1 MKKIL
6 VFLLILMM
14 LIPACGLAEET
25 ETEEIPEGSGTEEV
39 TEVLPVNLNYDY
51 EELTVGVSM
60 PMYGAFSFNNWGN
73 ATSDV
78 DVRRL
83 IHGYNLV
90 EWNTEESGFQLDPS
104 VISGHLVEAEEN
116 GNHIYNLILSND
128 LYYSDGTKITA
139 YDYAFS
145 FLLRMSP
152 VIAELGGNPTKM
164 DYLVGY
170 DEYISGESDVL
181 SGIRVVGPN
190 QLAIFIDADY
200 LPFFYEVGMLDCYP
214 YPASVIAPGCEVR
227 DDGEGV
233 YLSSFLDTEQLKTTL
248 LDAETG
254 YLSHPSVTSGAY
266 RLVSFDGEEARF
278 ELNEHYKG
286 NSEGVKPVI
295 PRIVFRRA
303 DPETMIEDLAN
314 AKYGL
319 LNKVTPGETIQAG
332 MQLSGDTGRYRFTNY
347 PRSGLSMI
355 AFNTERAGVADA
367 AVRQAIARCL
377 DKEGL
382 TRDYTGYFGLKA
394 DGFYGI
400 GQWMYQLLNGTIA
413 PPVAEDATDEEI
425 EQLEKEWEEVTLENI
440 EAYDFD
446 PEAAAQALEADGWK
460 LNADG
465 VREKTVDGET
475 VTLALKMVYPA
486 VTEIGEILEERFA
499 VPLKQAGIALT
510 IEAYDDVLPM
520 YYGQEERDYDMAWL
534 ATNFDVL
541 FDPSPLFLPESG
553 TNTTGILDEE
563 LYALAEDMKK
573 TEPGD
578 LLGYCKKWIAF
589 LEHFAETEPMIPVY
603 SNVYYD
609 FYPDVL
615 QEYMISSNITWSEAI
630 VPAYLSDPPEEP
642 EEEEEEAEELPEE
655 ETDTSAP
662 EEGL

>member
-6 VFLLILMM
+6 AFLLILMM
-14 LIPACGLAEET
+14 LIPACGLAEGT
-25 ETEEIPEGSGTEEV
+25 ETEEIPEGSGTEAV

-145 FLLRMSP
+145 FLLRMNP

-233 YLSSFLDTEQLKTTL
+233 YLSSFLDAEQLKTTL

-425 EQLEKEWEEVTLENI
+425 EQLEKDWEEVTLENI

-553 TNTTGILDEE
+553 TNTTGIRDEE
-563 LYALAEDMKK
+563 LYTLAEDMKK

-578 LLGYCKKWIAF
+578 LLGYCKKWVAF
-589 LEHFAETEPMIPVY
+589 LERFAETEPMIPVY

-642 EEEEEEAEELPEE
+642 EEEEEAEEFPEE

>member
-6 VFLLILMM
+6 AVLLILAL
-14 LIPACGLAEET
+14 LIPAWGLAEGAEAG
-25 ETEEIPEGSGTEEV
+25 EIPEDAGAQTAS
-39 TEVLPVNLNYDY
+39 EVLPVNLNYDY

-90 EWNTEESGFQLDPS
+90 EWNTEDSGFRLDPS
-104 VISGHLVEAEEN
+104 VISGHLVEADEN
-116 GNHIYNLILSND
+116 GDHIYNLILCDD
-128 LYYSDGTKITA
+128 LYYSDGTQITA

-164 DYLVGY
+164 DYLIGY
-170 DEYISGESDVL
+170 DEYISGEANVL
-181 SGIRVVGPN
+181 SGIRVTGPN

-227 DDGEGV
+227 DDGEGI
-233 YLSSFLDTEQLKTTL
+233 YLSSPLDAEQLKATL

-254 YLSHPSVTSGAY
+254 YLSHPSVVSGAY
-266 RLVSFDGEEARF
+266 KLTSFDGEEARF

-286 NSEGVKPVI
+286 NSDGVKPVI

-303 DPETMIEDLAN
+303 DQETMIEDLAN

-319 LNKVTPGETIQAG
+319 LNKVTPGEVIQAG

-446 PEAAAQALEADGWK
+446 PEAAARALEAEGWK

-465 VREKTVDGET
+465 IREKDVNGET

-486 VTEIGEILEERFA
+486 VTEIRGILEERFA

-541 FDPSPLFLPESG
+541 FDPSPLFMPGSG
-553 TNTTGILDEE
+553 TNTTGIRDEG
-563 LYALAEDMKK
+563 LYTLAEDMKK

-578 LLGYCKKWIAF
+578 LLGYCKKWVAF
-589 LEHFAETEPMIPVY
+589 LERFAEAEPMIPVY

-642 EEEEEEAEELPEE
+642 EEPEEAEELPEE

-662 EEGL
+662 EEGT

>member
-6 VFLLILMM
+6 AVLLTLMM
-14 LIPACGLAEET
+14 LVPVCGLGEGT
-25 ETEEIPEGSGTEEV
+25 EAAEIPEAAEAEEISQ
-39 TEVLPVNLNYDY
+39 VLPVNLNYDY

-60 PMYGAFSFNNWGN
+60 PMFGAFSFNNWGN
-73 ATSDV
+73 AASDT

-90 EWNTEESGFQLDPS
+90 EWNTEDSGFRLDPS

-116 GNHIYNLILSND
+116 GNHIYNLVLSED
-128 LYYSDGTKITA
+128 LYYSDGTQITA

-152 VIAELGGNPTKM
+152 VIAELGGNPSKM

-170 DEYISGESDVL
+170 DEYISGEADVL
-181 SGIRVVGPN
+181 TGIRIVAPN

-214 YPASVIAPGCEVR
+214 YPASLIAPGCEVM
-227 DDGEGV
+227 DNGEGV
-233 YLSSFLDTEQLKTTL
+233 YLSAPLDAEMLEATL
-248 LDAETG
+248 LNTETG
-254 YLSHPSVTSGAY
+254 YLSHPAVTSGAY
-266 RLVSFDGEEARF
+266 KLVSFDGEEARF
-278 ELNEHYKG
+278 ELNEYYKG
-286 NSEGVKPVI
+286 NSDGVKPVI

-303 DPETMIEDLAN
+303 DQETMIEDLAN

-319 LNKVTPGETIQAG
+319 LNKVTPSQTIQDG
-332 MQLSGDTGRYRFTNY
+332 MQLSADTGRYRFSNY

-355 AFNTERAGVADA
+355 AFNTERAGMADA
-367 AVRQAIARCL
+367 TVRQAIARCL
-377 DKEGL
+377 DKAGL
-382 TRDYTGYFGLKA
+382 TLDYTGYFGLKA

-400 GQWMYQLLNGTIA
+400 GQWMYQIVNGTIE
-413 PPVAEDATDEEI
+413 PPIPEDATDEEI
-425 EQLEKEWEEVTLENI
+425 EALEKEWEEVTLENI
-440 EAYDFD
+440 EPYDFD
-446 PEAAAQALEADGWK
+446 PDAAAQALEAEGWK

-465 VREKTVDGET
+465 VREKEVDGET

-486 VTEIGEILEERFA
+486 TTPIGEILEERFA
-499 VPLKQAGIALT
+499 APLKQAGIALT
-510 IEAYDDVLPM
+510 IEASDNVLPM
-520 YYGQEERDYDMAWL
+520 YYGQTERDYDMAWL

-541 FDPSPLFLPESG
+541 FDPSPLFLPESA
-553 TNTTGILDEE
+553 TNTTGIRDEE
-563 LYALAEDMKK
+563 LYTLAEDMKK

-578 LLGYCKKWIAF
+578 LLSYVKKWIAF
-589 LEHFAETEPMIPVY
+589 LERFAETEPMIPVY

-615 QEYMISSNITWSEAI
+615 QEYIINSNITWSEAI

-642 EEEEEEAEELPEE
+642 EEEA
-655 ETDTSAP
+655 
-662 EEGL
+662 EEGLEEGTEEVSTEISVEIP

>member
-6 VFLLILMM
+6 AFLLILAL
-14 LIPACGLAEET
+14 LIPVQGLAEGT
-25 ETEEIPEGSGTEEV
+25 ETEEAPEATGAQEIPG
-39 TEVLPVNLNYDY
+39 VLPVNLNYDY

-73 ATSDV
+73 AGSDV
-78 DVRRL
+78 DVRKL

-90 EWNTEESGFQLDPS
+90 EWNTEDSGFRLDPS
-104 VISGHLVEAEEN
+104 VISGSLVEADEN
-116 GNHIYNLILSND
+116 GDHIYNLILSDD

-233 YLSSFLDTEQLKTTL
+233 YLSSFLDAEQLKTTL

-355 AFNTERAGVADA
+355 AFNTERADVADA

-425 EQLEKEWEEVTLENI
+425 EQLEKDWEEVTLENI

-553 TNTTGILDEE
+553 TNTTGIRDEE
-563 LYALAEDMKK
+563 LYTLAEDMKK

-578 LLGYCKKWIAF
+578 LLGYCKKWVAF
-589 LEHFAETEPMIPVY
+589 LERFAETEPMIPVY

-642 EEEEEEAEELPEE
+642 EEEEEEELPEE